1 MRSAIY
7 RGTVRHRRLSP
18 KRHEFR
24 YRVFMMFLDLDELET
39 VFRGSRLWSTHRPA
53 LAWFRRGDY
62 LAGAPALADA
72 VRDRVQAATGCRPA
86 GPVRMLTNLR
96 YFGFIMN
103 PITCY
108 YCYERDGETLA
119 WVVVEVTN
127 TPWRE
132 RHAYVLPAGGRRVHR
147 CTFAKAMHVS
157 PFHPMAMTYHWR
169 GNSPGD
175 RLAVHLENL
184 EDDRMVFDATLALA
198 RVAITPATLRNTIL
212 SYPFMTLKVCLAIY
226 WQALKLF
233 VRRVPVYAHPP
244 ASPQETSV

>member
-1 MRSAIY
+1 MQSAIY

-18 KRHEFR
+18 KHHEFR
-24 YRVFMMFLDLDELET
+24 YRVFMMFLDLDELDT
-39 VFRGSRLWSTHRPA
+39 VFHGSRLWSTGRAAP
-53 LAWFRRGDY
+53 AWFRRGDY

-72 VRDRVQAATGCRPA
+72 VRDRVAEAIGRRPD

-108 YCYERDGETLA
+108 YCYEPDGETLA
-119 WVVVEVTN
+119 WVVAEVTN

-132 RHAYVLPAGGRRVHR
+132 RHAYVISCSGDGVHASE
-147 CTFAKAMHVS
+147 FPKAMHVS
-157 PFHPMAMTYHWR
+157 PFLPMAMTYRWR
-169 GNSPGD
+169 GNTPGD

-184 EDDRMVFDATLALA
+184 EGGERVFDATLALA
-198 RVAITPATLRNTIL
+198 REPITPATLRRTIL
-212 SYPFMTLKVCLAIY
+212 AYPFMTLKVCLAIY

-233 VRRVPVYAHPP
+233 IRRVPLHAHPP
-244 ASPQETSV
+244 AAPQEN